1 MITLTDYATNPL
13 NPALKLVVFFL
24 FMMVVVVYWD
34 TRRRS
39 GGPVRS
45 FLTLLFLF
53 AVFMAIGALLRYF
66 GHGTEFGFSPE
77 YSLKWIQSLMYCAAV
92 ACLLMAGKTLP
103 GLFPTERSG

>member
-13 NPALKLVVFFL
+13 NPALKLLVFFL

-34 TRRRS
+34 TMRRS
-39 GGPVRS
+39 RGPVRS
-45 FLTLLFLF
+45 FLIMISLF

-77 YSLKWIQSLMYCAAV
+77 YSLKWFQSLMYCAAV
-92 ACLLMAGKTLP
+92 ACLLVAGKKLLD
-103 GLFPTERSG
+103 LFPAERTG